1 MRSPSV
7 LGLFAGLSGAG
18 LSIAGNL
25 RAGSPHL
32 VSIAPDLASLLV
44 IVGLAATA
52 VITAAWLNPST
63 ARRDS
68 WHAAF
73 VAAGAFAVTMAAFTR
88 FYLPDGGPLLGSA
101 MALVGIVLTS
111 LGGAVAGRD
120 VSRRATHA

>member
-7 LGLFAGLSGAG
+7 LGLFAGLAGAG

-25 RAGSPHL
+25 RDNDPRL
-32 VSIAPDLASLLV
+32 VSLAPDLASLLV
-44 IVGLAATA
+44 IVSLAATA
-52 VITAAWLNPST
+52 VIAAAWLNPST

-88 FYLPDGGPLLGSA
+88 FHLPDGGPLLGSV
-101 MALVGIVLTS
+101 MALAGIILTA

-120 VSRRATHA
+120 AARGPTHA